1 MKKLIFLLFSIIA
14 LSSQAQKNTR
24 ETTSFWV
31 AGVCGMCEKTI
42 ENAVDVKGVFALDY
56 DLSAHQLTITY
67 KPHIISLKQIHDL
80 IHEAGYDTEAGVATD
95 EQYNRVHGCC
105 KYRTL
110 PALK

>member
-1 MKKLIFLLFSIIA
+1 MKQLIIA
-14 LSSQAQKNTR
+14 ALVMSALGVQAQSNKK

-56 DLSAHQLTITY
+56 DLSAHRLTVTY
-67 KPHIISLKQIHDL
+67 RPSVISLKQIHDL
-80 IHEAGYDTEAGVATD
+80 IHAAGYDTEVGVATD

-110 PALK
+110 PVHK

>member
-1 MKKLIFLLFSIIA
+1 MKKLIFLLFAIIA
-14 LSSQAQKNTR
+14 IHSFAQSNKK

-31 AGVCGMCEKTI
+31 AGACGMCEKTI

-56 DLSAHQLTITY
+56 DLNAHRLTITY
-67 KPHIISLKQIHDL
+67 RPSVISIEQIHHL

-110 PALK
+110 PVHK

>member
-1 MKKLIFLLFSIIA
+1 MKNFIIITLALIA
-14 LSSQAQKNTR
+14 LNSEAQTSKK

-31 AGVCGMCEKTI
+31 AGACGMCEKTI

-56 DLSAHQLTITY
+56 DLSAHRLTITY
-67 KPHIISLKQIHDL
+67 KPQVISLKQIHDL
-80 IHEAGYDTEAGVATD
+80 IHAAGYDTEAGVATD

-110 PALK
+110 PVHK